1 MLVEE
6 LHRFTGDEHHRLVEA
21 GGFDVRWGLRGDALP
36 LDVVGAGSED
46 LRAVLEHAAR

>member
-21 GGFDVRWGLRGDALP
+21 GGFDVRWELRGDAPP
-36 LDVVGAGSED
+36 LDVVGAEFVA